1 MPNNILYDTNTLTN
15 CTVDDLRNINDEYEP
30 VQLGKWQL
38 SVSFMFT
45 DCNLTTLPDGFFANV
60 PNAKAIE
67 FINSSIS
74 TIGPF
79 AFRGLTKLET
89 LTITFNPNL
98 MQLETWTP
106 YNMDKLI
113 ELNLHH
119 NGIHDLVTFAL
130 RRYPKLVRL
139 DLRNNF
145 ISEIPVG
152 FFDFSLNIESLNLAT
167 NSLQRIESSTFKALL
182 RLIELN
188 LAHNQIDYI
197 DSYAFTTTTR
207 LKTMRLNDN
216 RLTTINSMIF
226 YNLARLEYL
235 NLSDNAIKDYG
246 LEEDAFLNTKL
257 IHLDVS
263 HNAMISIQTY
273 ALSGLKALKVM
284 FQRACSPSFTHVF
297 TISIEFPV
305 KIINKKKNLNFCF
318 ICLQGFEHQSQSHHV
333 HTIDRIE

>member
-1 MPNNILYDTNTLTN
+1 MGQLALIIIVIFAHLLKINGMLNNILYDTNTLTN

-30 VQLGKWQL
+30 VKLGKWHL
-38 SVSFMFT
+38 SVSFVFS
-45 DCNLTTLPDGFFANV
+45 DCNLTSLPDGFFVNV
-60 PNAKAIE
+60 PNSKALE
-67 FINSSIS
+67 FINSNIS

-89 LTITFNPNL
+89 LTIAFNRNL
-98 MQLETWTP
+98 TQFDSWTP

-113 ELNLHH
+113 VLDLHH
-119 NGIHDLVTFAL
+119 NGIRDLVTFAL

-139 DLRNNF
+139 DLRENF

-152 FFDFSLNIESLNLAT
+152 FFDFSLNIETLDLAK

-182 RLIELN
+182 RLADIN

-207 LKTMRLNDN
+207 LRTLRLNGN
-216 RLTTINSMIF
+216 RMTTINSMVF

-235 NLSDNAIKDYG
+235 NLSENALEDYA
-246 LEEDAFLNTKL
+246 LEEDAFQQNTKL
-257 IHLDVS
+257 LHLDVS

-273 ALSGLKALKVM
+273 ALSGLKALEV
-284 FQRACSPSFTHVF
+284 
-297 TISIEFPV
+297 
-305 KIINKKKNLNFCF
+305 N
-318 ICLQGFEHQSQSHHV
+318 
-333 HTIDRIE
+333 